1 VANAYTDTTAMSNAV
16 QTAYDK
22 RFEFALR
29 SQPLFRALADKRPEE
44 LTAPGQSIVL
54 ETYQDM
60 SAATTA
66 LSEDTD
72 PDAVAIGNPNTKT
85 LTVNEYG
92 NAVLRTRKLRLFSIS
107 DVDPAIANMLA
118 YNCAD
123 SVDVLAQTEL
133 RGGSN
138 LIQVKAGT
146 TSYVT
151 NADSTTVATTM
162 VSTVTSGVATDG
174 FTSALVRLGV
184 AKMRTAK
191 AVPRRG
197 SMYGCYIHPEISHD
211 LRQETGDK
219 GWRLPHNYS
228 AVGNVWAGEIGE
240 YEGAFFVES
249 PRCYQAKDAG
259 TGDNSVRRFRTYL
272 VGQQALA
279 EGVAEEFHTVAG
291 PIVDKLA
298 RFRPLGWYGVAGW
311 KRFREEALTRIE
323 TTSSI
328 DAT

>member
-1 VANAYTDTTAMSNAV
+1 MSNAV

-29 SQPLFRALADKRPEE
+29 DQPLFRALADKRPEE

-54 ETYQDM
+54 EIYKDM
-60 SAATTA
+60 DAQTTA
-66 LSEDTD
+66 LAETVD
-72 PDAVAIGNPNTKT
+72 PDAVAIDNPDTLT

-92 NAVLRTRKLRLFSIS
+92 NAVLRTRKLRMFSIT

-123 SVDVLAQTEL
+123 SIDILAQTEL
-133 RGGSN
+133 RGGSR
-138 LIQVKAGT
+138 LVQVQGGDT
-146 TSYVT
+146 TYVT
-151 NADSTTVATTM
+151 NATSATAAATM

-174 FTSALVRLGV
+174 FTSSLVRLGV

-197 SMYGCYIHPEISHD
+197 SMYGCYIHPEVSHD

-219 GWRLPHNYS
+219 GWRLPHMYS
-228 AVGNVWAGEIGE
+228 AVGNVWSGEIGE
-240 YEGAFFVES
+240 YEGCFFVES
-249 PRCYQAKDAG
+249 PRCYQAVDAG
-259 TGDNSVRRFRTYL
+259 ASTTVRRFRTYM

-279 EGVAEEFHTVAG
+279 EGVAEEPHVVAG

-298 RFRPLGWYGVAGW
+298 RFRPLGWYGIVGW
-311 KRFREEALTRIE
+311 KRYREEALTRIE

>member
-1 VANAYTDTTAMSNAV
+1 MANAYTDTTAMSNAV

-60 SAATTA
+60 TAATTA
-66 LSEDTD
+66 LSEDVD

-85 LTVNEYG
+85 LVVNEYG

-123 SVDVLAQTEL
+123 SIDILAQTEL
-133 RGGSN
+133 RGGTN
-138 LIQVKAGT
+138 LVQVQGGT

-151 NADSTTVATTM
+151 NATGSTAAATM
-162 VSTVTSGVATDG
+162 VGTDILA
-174 FTSALVRLGV
+174 SKQIRLTV

-197 SMYGCYIHPEISHD
+197 SLYGCYIHPEVSHD
-211 LRQETGDK
+211 LRAETGDA

-228 AVGNVWAGEIGE
+228 AVGNVWAGEIGT

-249 PRCYQAKDAG
+249 PRCYQAVDAG
-259 TGDNSVRRFRTYL
+259 ASTTVRRFRTYV

-279 EGVAEEFHTVAG
+279 EGVAEEPHTVAG

-298 RFRPLGWYGVAGW
+298 RFRPLGWYAVLGW

-323 TTSSI
+323 TSSSI
-328 DAT
+328 DAA

>member
-1 VANAYTDTTAMSNAV
+1 MANAYTDTTAMSNAV

-54 ETYQDM
+54 ETYVDM
-60 SAATTA
+60 APQTAA
-66 LSEDTD
+66 LSEDVD
-72 PDAVAIGNPNTKT
+72 PDAVAIANPNTKT
-85 LTVNEYG
+85 LTVSEYG
-92 NAVLRTRKLRLFSIS
+92 NAVLRTRRLRLFSIT

-118 YNCAD
+118 YNAAD
-123 SVDVLAQTEL
+123 SIDILAQTEL
-133 RGGSN
+133 RGGTN
-138 LIQVKAGT
+138 LVQVLGGT

-151 NADSTTVATTM
+151 NATAATAATTM

-174 FTSALVRLGV
+174 FKSSLVRLSV

-211 LRQETGDK
+211 LRAETGDA

-291 PIVDKLA
+291 PITDKLG

-311 KRFREEALTRIE
+311 KRFRDESLTRIE